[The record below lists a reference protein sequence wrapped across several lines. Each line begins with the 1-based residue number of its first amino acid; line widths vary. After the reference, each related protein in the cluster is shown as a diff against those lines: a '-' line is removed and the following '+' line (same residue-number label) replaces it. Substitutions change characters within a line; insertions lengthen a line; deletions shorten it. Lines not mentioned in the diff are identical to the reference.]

1 MKKIKSALSLALS
14 LILIIGIFPL
24 QTNAASASGESGA
37 DTEVVYDN
45 GNGILY
51 DKNYARLIPAGG
63 EMEIKLNISDLLPG
77 TKWKSLNTNIAIVKK
92 SGDSYALIRGVRAG
106 ETEIQSIYSFM
117 DGTGS
122 LAYEHPMVD
131 NTKIH
136 VADPL
141 TSLTM
146 PKQVVLTVGSSQAL
160 GYTVSP
166 DSKYSAV
173 VSGLK
178 FESSDPEAVEVDKD
192 GKLTPKKAGT
202 AVITA
207 TTNEFGKNLT
217 GTTLVTVTDK
227 FTYTKSNGN
236 AVITGYNGTETDIP
250 VPASVDGYTV
260 TEISPDY
267 IINSKAKSISIPGT
281 VKKMS
286 KSTFPASD
294 SFVIVCKKG
303 SYAHSFAKQNGIAY
317 TAFDY
322 KIQSD
327 NTLRITAYEGSVE
340 NLRIPRTIDGYSVS
354 SIAPKT
360 FSSNA
365 YIKNVEIPGSVR
377 RLEDETFV
385 NCPNLLSA
393 TIAKEVSQID
403 DEAFSNCP
411 KLAAV
416 SGYSNSEAALYA
428 AKNLYSFSDL
438 NFVYRENDD
447 GTVVITGYNGK
458 KYSGMSIP
466 DVING
471 KKVSYIANY
480 AFGYSTDGYSFTPIN
495 RFVIYGIP
503 GSAAEAYAN
512 RNSNIFFYDDSL
524 IANPA
529 SYGWEYYTL
538 DSYNLV
544 NYNGSPVFA
553 YIPLEMNLK
562 GRKRVE
568 AVKAFANK
576 YDLVKFEASDN
587 VEEIGTMACYGDRQ
601 LQTVIISGAYSIGK
615 EAFAECPKLKSVV
628 IPAYTKIIGSQ
639 AFGYVDGK
647 VIEDFVIYGYSGT
660 AGERYAKNNNIT
672 FVDLRD
678 SDIDP
683 YSEIVPKSIRLNES
697 ELTLDLKNKYWFE
710 LFPICLPIYTHDTV
724 SYWKSS
730 NEGVAKVENGIV
742 TAVAPGTATVTVKT
756 KKNFTAS
763 CKVTVL
769 GDTVLPESVSLRP
782 SSLSLTVGGE
792 SSLTAT
798 VEPSN
803 ATDKTV
809 KWTSSAPGVAKV
821 NNGKVTAVAAG
832 KAVIT
837 AETVNGK
844 KATCEVTVTNPV
856 VNPTS
861 ISLKPASLSLTVG
874 GESSLTA
881 TVEPSNATD
890 KTVKWTS
897 SAPGV
902 AKVSN
907 GKVTAVAAGKAVI
920 TAETVNGKKA
930 ACEVVV
936 SKSSY
941 VPVYSKITMSGN
953 GAGNW
958 LNGEEFNMDSQQ
970 NVMKMESDGIYK
982 IAFNNV
988 SMNEEMQFWF
998 FMFNDDFTDVLGFD
1012 GTGFAET
1019 GKNYKAKYG
1028 GKFIKCAVPDKPVDI
1043 TVTLDMTEYNADTK
1057 QNAVYRID
1065 IQDHS
1070 DSQTAA
1076 KTGDVNRD
1084 GKINGL
1090 DAGLLTRYTSGWDGY
1105 ITKIKSM
1112 EAADINGDGMVNGAD
1127 AGLLARYTSGWNS
1140 LERYFK

>member
-77 TKWKSLNTNIAIVKK
+77 TKWKSMNTNIAIVKK

-166 DSKYSAV
+166 DSKYSAA

-267 IINSKAKSISIPGT
+267 IINSNAKSISIPGT

-340 NLRIPRTIDGYSVS
+340 NLRIPRTIDSYSVS

-365 YIKNVEIPGSVR
+365 SIKNVEIPGSVR

-385 NCPNLLSA
+385 NCPNLFSA

-769 GDTVLPESVSLRP
+769 GDTVLPESVSLKP
-782 SSLSLTVGGE
+782 ASLSLTVGGE
-792 SSLTAT
+792 SSVTAT

-821 NNGKVTAVAAG
+821 SNGKVTAVAAG

-881 TVEPSNATD
+881 TVEPSNATY

-930 ACEVVV
+930 TCEVVV

-988 SMNEEMQFWF
+988 SMNEEIQFWF
-998 FMFNDDFTDVLGFD
+998 FMFNDDFTDALGSD

-1070 DSQTAA
+1070 DSQTAV

-1112 EAADINGDGMVNGAD
+1112 EAADINCDGKVNGAD